1 MILEKGKKVKNTIA
15 SVSLALVLALCAGVV
30 GCTGE
35 YAPGITEYSLTVS
48 STEGGDVTA
57 PGEGAFTYHE
67 GEVVSLMA
75 VAENGYGFANWAGDV
90 STIADPNA
98 AATTI
103 TMNDDYSVTANFYE
117 IPTTYHFEEGG
128 LTFPDPDLGASVRGE
143 IREEGY
149 IFPSDLQ
156 RHSFFTGIT

>member
-1 MILEKGKKVKNTIA
+1 MKNRITCISLVVA
-15 SVSLALVLALCAGVV
+15 LTVSVGLI

-35 YAPGITEYSLTVS
+35 YLPEITEYSLTVS

-57 PGEGAFTYHE
+57 PGEGVFTYHE

-75 VAENGYGFANWAGDV
+75 VAESGYGFASWAGDV
-90 STIADPNA
+90 SSIADPHA

-117 IPTTYHFEEGG
+117 IPTTYRFEEGG
-128 LTFPDPDLGASVRGE
+128 LTFPDPDLGAAVRGE

-149 IFPSDLQ
+149 MFPSDLQ